1 MSKYLSNEHRRKL
14 SDAAKRRWADPA
26 LREAQRQKA
35 KEWWA
40 ANKENMYAQRVTNAV
55 LAEIQRIERSNTMSS
70 YYRDKRDAGLFD
82 ADEETRLKAAAKLDK
97 AMQARIKAAQQ
108 TDEGEAE
115 KTEQK

>member
-1 MSKYLSNEHRRKL
+1 
-14 SDAAKRRWADPA
+14 
-26 LREAQRQKA
+26 
-35 KEWWA
+35 
-40 ANKENMYAQRVTNAV
+40 
-55 LAEIQRIERSNTMSS
+55 MSS